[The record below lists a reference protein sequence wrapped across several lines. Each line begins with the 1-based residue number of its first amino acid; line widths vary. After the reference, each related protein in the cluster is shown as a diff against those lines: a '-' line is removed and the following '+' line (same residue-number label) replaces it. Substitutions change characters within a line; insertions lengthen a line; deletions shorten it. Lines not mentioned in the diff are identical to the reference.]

1 MISATLHNILR
12 ENPIVVS
19 GMGAICAAGANVGQL
34 WAHALRGQSTP
45 IEQHFCWGTESWQ
58 TAVHAVEDLDALLR
72 AHPRARKLDRSIQL
86 ALIAADE
93 ALQQAGLAFQ
103 AADEGRTG
111 LIVGSSRG
119 PRMKW
124 MEAIERRKVLP
135 TDAASS
141 TIASLTGSLAKVFGL
156 TGPSFT
162 VSATCAS
169 GAVAIGLAAQ
179 QILTGAADRMLVGA
193 TDAPLHPMM
202 VAQLRAA
209 GVLGEHPDPT
219 RTCRPFDLSR
229 NGLCLGEGAGFI
241 VLESAASAA
250 SRGAPSLACLTGWS
264 SGAENVG
271 RAAVSTGGEA
281 LVRTMRQ
288 AIDAAGLCPS
298 DISYINAHGT
308 GTLMNDSAEAQA
320 VLTTFGSAAA
330 PPCSSTKPV
339 TGHCLGATPVLEA
352 VLCVRA
358 LQEQMIPPTA
368 NCHAPAF
375 PLDFVPLQARPA
387 ALRHV
392 LSNSLGFWGKHA
404 SLLFSR

>member
-1 MISATLHNILR
+1 MQKFLL

-19 GMGAICAAGANVGQL
+19 GMGSICAAGSSVEEL
-34 WAHALRGQSTP
+34 WTRALRGHSTATEQS
-45 IEQHFCWGTESWQ
+45 FCWGTESWQ
-58 TAVHAVEDLDALLR
+58 TAVHAVGDLTGLLGKHLR
-72 AHPRARKLDRSIQL
+72 AGKLDRSIQL
-86 ALIAADE
+86 ALVAATE
-93 ALQQAGLAFQ
+93 ALQQAGLPFQ
-103 AADEGRTG
+103 ATDEGRSG

-119 PRMKW
+119 PRTKW
-124 MEAIERRKVLP
+124 MAAIERRTVLP
-135 TDAASS
+135 TDAAIS
-141 TIASLTGSLAKVFGL
+141 TIASLTGSLSKVFGL

-179 QILTGAADRMLVGA
+179 QILTGAADIMVVGG

-219 RTCRPFDLSR
+219 RTCRPFDISR

-250 SRGAPSLACLTGWS
+250 RRGAPSLARLTGWS

-271 RAAVSTGGEA
+271 RAAVSLGGKT

-288 AIDAAGLCPS
+288 AIEAARLSPS

-308 GTLMNDSAEAQA
+308 GTLMNDSAEAEA
-320 VLTTFGSAAA
+320 ILTTFGSAGA

-352 VLCVRA
+352 ILCVQA
-358 LQEQMIPPTA
+358 LREQMIPPTA

-375 PLDFVPLQARPA
+375 PLDFVPLRARPA
-387 ALRHV
+387 ALQHV